1 MYENKPIMSILSDQ
15 SITLDFV
22 NSTSSSKTESA
33 FTRTKVRIEA
43 ILKLLTQNLSSNMI
57 QVIPYPIAN
66 FLNKITE
73 PQSYIPDDY
82 LWDFEKDRVNLNE
95 DGVFQD
101 LDVNQKQVIYLFF
114 IMGRLLVS
122 KVLLD
127 PQAIAQNVN
136 LK

>member
-43 ILKLLTQNLSSNMI
+43 ILKLLTENLSSNMI

-66 FLNKITE
+66 FLNN
-73 PQSYIPDDY
+73 
-82 LWDFEKDRVNLNE
+82 VH
-95 DGVFQD
+95 
-101 LDVNQKQVIYLFF
+101 
-114 IMGRLLVS
+114 LLYCAS
-122 KVLLD
+122 
-127 PQAIAQNVN
+127 NVKAKTKTN
-136 LK
+136 SL